1 MHGQGLSTTSP
12 PGLPFPLPF
21 FAKIR
26 VHRALDL
33 IAAPSNIPYFQY
45 PGLSAC
51 GKTDH
56 KVFTRQ
62 GGRSLPPYDSFNTS
76 LAVDDRP
83 ENVTYHLEQI
93 RSLLGAES
101 LAFMNQTHGDRVA
114 AVGRDTAG
122 DPVPDADAIITG
134 DPGVAIMVKQA
145 DCQGVM
151 LLDPVKWVVANVHCG
166 WRGNVQNILGKT
178 VGEMVQSFGCRAE
191 DVRAAIS
198 PSLGPCCAQYRTYDE
213 IFPESFLQFRVGD
226 DHFDLRAVSCWQLV
240 EAGVLPENIE
250 VADVCTSCRTDLFYS
265 YRREG
270 ETGRFASVV
279 MVKR

>member
-1 MHGQGLSTTSP
+1 MHGQGLSNTSP
-12 PGLPFPLPF
+12 TGLPFSLPF

-26 VHRALDL
+26 VRRALDL
-33 IAAPSNIPYFQY
+33 IAAQSIIPYFQY
-45 PGLSAC
+45 PGLSAY

-56 KVFTRQ
+56 KVFTRK
-62 GGRSLPPYDSFNTS
+62 GGRSLPPYHSFNTS
-76 LAVDDRP
+76 LAVHDRP
-83 ENVTYHLEQI
+83 ESVTYHLEQI
-93 RSLLGAES
+93 RSLMGAES
-101 LAFMNQTHGDRVA
+101 LVFMNQTHGDQVA
-114 AVGRDTAG
+114 AVERRSAG
-122 DPVPDADAIITG
+122 DAVPDADAMITG

-145 DCQGVM
+145 DCQAVM
-151 LLDPVKWVVANVHCG
+151 LVDPVKRVVANVHCG

-178 VGEMVQSFGCRAE
+178 VKEMVRSFGCRAG
-191 DVRAAIS
+191 DVKAAIS
-198 PSLGPCCAQYRTYDE
+198 PSLGPCCAQYRTHEE
-213 IFPESFLQFRVGD
+213 IFPKSFLQFRVGD

-240 EAGVLPENIE
+240 EAGILPENIE